1 MITTLRRID
10 KLTFQLMA
18 VAFVGIHIPLT
29 ALVVY
34 GLINGFAGLIAVL
47 LIALG
52 ATLVSTAVSLAVIVK
67 LRMGSPVGPEVIA
80 RA

>member
-1 MITTLRRID
+1 MLTALRQID

-29 ALVVY
+29 ALVIY
-34 GLINGFAGLIAVL
+34 GLVNGFAGLVGVL

-67 LRMGSPVGPEVIA
+67 LRASDTEGSGVIA
-80 RA
+80 

>member
-1 MITTLRRID
+1 MLAALRQID

-29 ALVVY
+29 ALVIY
-34 GLINGFAGLIAVL
+34 GLVNGFAGLVGVL
-47 LIALG
+47 LITLG

-67 LRMGSPVGPEVIA
+67 LRASDAEGSAVIA

>member
-1 MITTLRRID
+1 MITALRRID

-52 ATLVSTAVSLAVIVK
+52 ATLASTAVSLAVIVK
-67 LRMGSPVGPEVIA
+67 LRASDTEGSGVIA
-80 RA
+80 

>member
-1 MITTLRRID
+1 MIIALRRID
-10 KLTFQLMA
+10 KLTFQLMV

-34 GLINGFAGLIAVL
+34 RLINGFAGLIAVL

-67 LRMGSPVGPEVIA
+67 LRTSDAEGSGVIA
-80 RA
+80 

>member
-1 MITTLRRID
+1 MLTALRRID
-10 KLTFQLMA
+10 KLTFQLMT

-34 GLINGFAGLIAVL
+34 GLINGFAGLITVL
-47 LIALG
+47 LIALA

-67 LRMGSPVGPEVIA
+67 LRTVSSVGPEAIA